1 MSTIETGLE
10 STLCLSCFCAGGGGG
25 GVGGG
30 EGGRDGQFPKTTAE
44 KNRAGEPR
52 EKSSPCSLLS
62 SS

>member
-1 MSTIETGLE
+1 M
-10 STLCLSCFCAGGGGG
+10 
-25 GVGGG
+25 GGG